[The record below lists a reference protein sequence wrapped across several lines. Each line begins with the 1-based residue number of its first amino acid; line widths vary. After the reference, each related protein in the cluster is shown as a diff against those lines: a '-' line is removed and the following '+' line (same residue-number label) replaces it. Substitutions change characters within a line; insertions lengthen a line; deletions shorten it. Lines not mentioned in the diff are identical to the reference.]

1 VTAIGEAVGDPAAK
15 APAPRQPGRLPFR
28 GRRWEAADSVIAFA
42 AALVFVIF
50 AIFALLCIQGFQATI
65 ANARVKAQTTSDIVA
80 SQADWLLGGGFAAL
94 RLLDSKLAFEPA
106 ILDPA
111 EKAELDA
118 ALSALPGGAHF
129 AIYDPNGAVLEN
141 GGSPSLPADISQQP
155 YFAEVTTG
163 ESGEAVAPQQ
173 ADATTGQPTIVLA
186 RRLGTGVLSGVAVL
200 SMPTAVLERLSS
212 ALELT
217 PGSTISLIREDGWIV
232 GRHPPLPET
241 MNMSDSSPFWA
252 QVQAEQTGA
261 YDSGRSPADGIA
273 RIVGFTH
280 LPQYKV
286 VAFGSVATETALTG
300 LWTSIWIVTALLL
313 PVAAALLGGS
323 LWTAHL
329 LRRSAQT
336 QRTLAAAV
344 EHNQVLFREIHHRV
358 KNNLQ
363 SVASLLQMQPIPR
376 EIKTNM
382 GQRIAAMSAV
392 HEHIYRSSSFEIV
405 HVKDYLQTLVG
416 SIGAGHDP
424 NVRVLEDIE
433 DLPVDREAATPLG
446 LILNEVVSNAFKHAF
461 TDGREGMLTVRL
473 VRTPEGRGRLT
484 IEDNGAG
491 FDPQAP
497 TKGIGRRLIAA
508 LTQQLGGESR
518 FETAL
523 GGGSFFT
530 LTFPLASEE
539 THPSASPLP

>member
-1 VTAIGEAVGDPAAK
+1 MSAIGERAPAASK
-15 APAPRQPGRLPFR
+15 TSSTWWPFAK
-28 GRRWEAADSVIAFA
+28 RRWEAADTVIALAVALIVGVFA
-42 AALVFVIF
+42 FF
-50 AIFALLCIQGFQATI
+50 AFLCVQGYQQTLSG
-65 ANARVKAQTTSDIVA
+65 ARVRAQTTADIVA
-80 SQADWLLGGGFAAL
+80 TQANWLLGSGVAAL
-94 RLLDSKLAFEPA
+94 ELIDSRLAFEPA
-106 ILDPA
+106 VLDPTV
-111 EKAELDA
+111 KADLDK
-118 ALSALPGGAHF
+118 ALQALPAGASL
-129 AIYDPNGAVLEN
+129 ALYDPNGAALEN
-141 GGSPSLPADISQQP
+141 GGSPALPISIADKP
-155 YFAEVTTG
+155 YYIDLMAGTEPQI
-163 ESGEAVAPQQ
+163 VARQQ
-173 ADATTGQPTIVLA
+173 ADASTGEPSIVMA
-186 RRLGTGVLSGVAVL
+186 RRLGTDVVSGVAVISL
-200 SMPTAVLERLSS
+200 PAS
-212 ALELT
+212 AMQVFSDALKL
-217 PGSTISLIREDGWIV
+217 PDGSTISLIRDDGWIIA
-232 GRHPPLPET
+232 RYPPLPES
-241 MNMSDSSPFWA
+241 MDMSTTSAFWPQVASS
-252 QVQAEQTGA
+252 ESGT
-261 YDSGRSPADGIA
+261 YDSGRSPVDGIA
-273 RIVGFTH
+273 RIVGYHH
-280 LPQYKV
+280 LPQYHA
-286 VAFGSVATETALTG
+286 VAFGSVSQDAAVAG
-300 LWTSIWIVTALLL
+300 LWTAIITVLWLMVPFAIALL
-313 PVAAALLGGS
+313 AAS

-336 QRTLAAAV
+336 QRTLAAAL

-376 EIKTNM
+376 EIKMNM

-473 VRTPEGRGRLT
+473 VRTPDGRGQLT
-484 IEDNGAG
+484 VEDNGAG

-518 FETAL
+518 FETAIN
-523 GGGSFFT
+523 GGSFFI
-530 LTFPLASEE
+530 LTFPLASQE